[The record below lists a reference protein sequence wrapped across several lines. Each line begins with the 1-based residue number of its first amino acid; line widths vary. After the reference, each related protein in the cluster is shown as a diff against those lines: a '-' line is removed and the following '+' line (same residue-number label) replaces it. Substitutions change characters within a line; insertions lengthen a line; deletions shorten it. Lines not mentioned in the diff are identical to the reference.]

1 MTQTAPTSPIDA
13 GTARHLNHVELLY
26 RPGERELA
34 KRVFELLGFRVM
46 DRSGTFFTAFVEPG
60 ESDFAN
66 NAVYASEVTEEQWA
80 LERAL
85 DAALGSDGDVGVTAR
100 AYLDRLRH
108 EPQRSF
114 HFGVRYPSVEAL
126 DATLARIDDV
136 GATDPELA
144 GRVAV
149 SGVYRPGDPGSYT
162 DTMVQAFA
170 RTDVVAAGILAFG
183 QHVEL
188 QYQIPPA

>member
-1 MTQTAPTSPIDA
+1 MGDTATTEA
-13 GTARHLNHVELLY
+13 ARHLNHVELLY
-26 RPGERELA
+26 RPGERQLA
-34 KRVFELLGFRVM
+34 ARVFELLGFRVV
-46 DRSGTFFTAFVEPG
+46 DRGGTFFTAFVEPG

-80 LERAL
+80 LEQAL
-85 DAALGSDGDVGVTAR
+85 ATALEQDGDVGVSAR
-100 AYLDRLRH
+100 AYLGRLQK

-126 DATLARIDDV
+126 DATLHRIDAV
-136 GATDPELA
+136 GDTDPELA

-149 SGVYRPGDPGSYT
+149 SGVFRPGDPGSYT

>member
-1 MTQTAPTSPIDA
+1 
-13 GTARHLNHVELLY
+13 
-26 RPGERELA
+26 
-34 KRVFELLGFRVM
+34 
-46 DRSGTFFTAFVEPG
+46 VEPD

-85 DAALGSDGDVGVTAR
+85 AAALEADGDVGVTAR
-100 AYLDRLRH
+100 AYLDRLRNEPQRSFH
-108 EPQRSF
+108 FGVRYPSLDRLRNEPQRSF
-114 HFGVRYPSVEAL
+114 HFGVRYPSVDAL
-126 DATLARIDDV
+126 DATLARIEGV
-136 GATDPELA
+136 GTSDPELA
-144 GRVAV
+144 GRIAV
-149 SGVYRPGDPGSYT
+149 SGVFRPGDAGSYT

-188 QYQIPPA
+188 QYQIPPG

>member
-1 MTQTAPTSPIDA
+1 MTQTAPTI

-26 RPGERELA
+26 RPGERDLA

-46 DRSGTFFTAFVEPG
+46 DRGGTFFTAFVEPD

-85 DAALGSDGDVGVTAR
+85 AAALEADGDVGVTAR
-100 AYLDRLRH
+100 AYLDRLRN

-126 DATLARIDDV
+126 DATLARIAGV
-136 GATDPELA
+136 GTSDPELA
-144 GRVAV
+144 GRIAV
-149 SGVYRPGDPGSYT
+149 SGVFRPGDAGSYT

-188 QYQIPPA
+188 QYQIPPG